1 VGVNRR
7 WLPWLG
13 GFLFVVAQLLVVLFG
28 IDGLAEPRVTLQYG
42 TMTLAALLLLTA
54 GVRER
59 YAVAGLAVRWNHLAG
74 VSMAL
79 LGAGLTVSYLAP
91 VVEGVRGGD
100 AAFAVVA
107 AVGSLTLVWFGY
119 QVAYATRHVRLDPD
133 PREE

>member
-1 VGVNRR
+1 MGVNRR

-79 LGAGLTVSYLAP
+79 LGTGLTVSYLAP

>member
-1 VGVNRR
+1 MNRR

-28 IDGLAEPRVTLQYG
+28 IDGLAEPRVALQYG

>member
-28 IDGLAEPRVTLQYG
+28 IDGLAEPRVALQYG

>member
-1 VGVNRR
+1 MGVNRR

-28 IDGLAEPRVTLQYG
+28 IDGLAEPRVALQYG